1 MTVSITSAELA
12 SFTKKLGFESL
23 TDIES
28 EAFIEEADYVD
39 SSFDI
44 AGYTDAKIKL
54 IKLYLCAMLS
64 INGVRQVSSIG
75 LDVMS
80 KSYKYGTLEETY
92 RWLESAIETADSEG
106 VVSSLIPSIGTGFG
120 FMAVTSGQGED

>member
-1 MTVSITSAELA
+1 MTATITSTELA
-12 SFTKKLGFESL
+12 AFTKKLGFESL

-28 EAFIEEADYVD
+28 EAFIETADSVD

-64 INGVRQVSSIG
+64 INGVRQTASQSV
-75 LDVMS
+75 DVLS
-80 KSYKYGTLEETY
+80 KSYKYGTLEDTY
-92 RWLESAIETADSEG
+92 DWLSIRISEADPDGIVDIPAQGGGSAFIMTVGGCYE
-106 VVSSLIPSIGTGFG
+106 
-120 FMAVTSGQGED
+120 